1 MLNIFILEVIDT
13 FENSE
18 LESFKNFLGS
28 AYFNTGPNATSLVV
42 LFDKLAEAK
51 RGSTLENLNK
61 DLIFQEVFPNTPFIQ
76 GKLDKLGTELK
87 KLLQLFLIL
96 ERYKSDAL
104 ESRRE
109 LDLLAALRLRGLSKR
124 YFLEL
129 EKMKKRIYDAPIDT
143 LENIELQFDL
153 AFEEYHWEQ
162 HFNKV
167 KGDLT
172 VPNVLKY
179 LDKYYVNTSIWLQN
193 VLLLQQKVVALPE
206 ASNRSFFKTDNFP
219 LNPDEVDIFLKIS
232 KKIHELLEL
241 DVPEFA
247 QFEELVALLQ
257 SNSEKIGKEDLA
269 GFYSHLRNFCT
280 FLIER
285 GHYHLR
291 PILHQIHIENLE
303 KGYFYYNGEIP
314 PNAFLNIT
322 TTALNVNALEWAKA
336 FIEKH
341 KGRITGEN
349 ETQDFYS
356 MNKAICLF
364 AEKRWEDALDII
376 PFGSS
381 YSFYHL
387 LARRLELKIYYELDS
402 DLLPYKIDAFKM
414 FISRAGRNLLSSTL
428 HDLHTNFINF
438 LRQLSLSP
446 KTRDKSRASK
456 MIERINEK
464 KLVADRA
471 WLLEKAR
478 ELGERKT

>member
-51 RGSTLENLNK
+51 RGNTLENLNK

-87 KLLQLFLIL
+87 KLLQLFLVL

-109 LDLLAALRLRGLSKR
+109 LDLLAALRLRGLNKR
-124 YFLEL
+124 YILEL
-129 EKMKKRIYDAPIDT
+129 EKMKKGIYDAPIDT

-153 AFEEYHWEQ
+153 AFEEYQWEQ

-172 VPNVLKY
+172 IPNALRY
-179 LDKYYVNTSIWLQN
+179 LDNYYMNISIWLQN
-193 VLLLQQKVVALPE
+193 VLLLQQKVVSLPGLSTPSIFKADNIPFDSQE
-206 ASNRSFFKTDNFP
+206 ASIHYN
-219 LNPDEVDIFLKIS
+219 IS
-232 KKIHELLEL
+232 RKIHQLLEQ
-241 DVPEFA
+241 DVPQIA

-269 GFYSHLRNFCT
+269 GFYSHLRNFCS

-314 PNAFLNIT
+314 PVAFLNIT
-322 TTALNVNALEWAKA
+322 QTALNVKALEWANK
-336 FIEKH
+336 FIENH
-341 KGRITGEN
+341 KGKITGEN
-349 ETQDFYS
+349 ETHDFYS
-356 MNKAICLF
+356 MNKAIFLF
-364 AEKRWEDALDII
+364 AEKRWEDALDMI

-381 YSFYHL
+381 NSFYHL

-414 FISRAGRNLLSSTL
+414 FISRAGRNLFSNTL
-428 HDLHTNFINF
+428 HDLHTNFINV